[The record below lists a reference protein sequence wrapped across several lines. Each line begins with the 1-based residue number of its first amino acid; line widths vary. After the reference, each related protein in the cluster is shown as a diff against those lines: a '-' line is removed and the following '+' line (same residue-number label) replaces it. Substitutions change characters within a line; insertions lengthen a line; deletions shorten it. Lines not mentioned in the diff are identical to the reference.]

1 MTILKFPADKS
12 LQTQLDERKAELD
25 EVYSNLN
32 RAFSLVNKIEEKA
45 SALEAEYNI
54 YLRRYAH
61 ALGGV
66 DNVEVGYLEYS
77 SGIGVDV
84 DSGTVVFTPWQEEE
98 DETEV

>member
-1 MTILKFPADKS
+1 MKVLKFPEDKS

-25 EVYSNLN
+25 EVYDNLN
-32 RAFSLVNKIEEKA
+32 RAFALVDKIEEKA
-45 SALEAEYNI
+45 AALEAEYNI

-61 ALGGV
+61 ALGSI

-77 SGIGVDV
+77 SGIGVNA
-84 DSGTVVFTPWQEEE
+84 DSGEIVFTPWSEE